1 MLQTTLAAISNI
13 AANQI
18 KNGPKTTYGEA
29 GAEMLLKSIEF
40 EAVYEMFAHTI
51 IAMVGQ
57 TITVKGRRTHDQ

>member
-29 GAEMLLKSIEF
+29 GAEMLLKSIES
-40 EAVYEMFAHTI
+40 EAVYEIFAQTI
-51 IAMVGQ
+51 IAMVVQ
-57 TITVKGRRTHDQ
+57 IITVKGKRNHDQ